1 MSNNRQL
8 QDTVLTTIVRS
19 KTQVSVYLSNGIK
32 LVGQIERFDNYA
44 ILLVSN
50 GNWQM
55 IYKHAI
61 STIVP
66 ASKIPL
72 QFHAKEKSG
81 TQAPEAPA
89 DGSTV
94 HKSE

>member
-8 QDTVLTTIVRS
+8 QDTVLTSIVRS
-19 KTQVSVYLSNGIK
+19 KTQVAVYLSNGIK

-44 ILLVSN
+44 ILLVSQ

-55 IYKHAI
+55 IYKHAV

-66 ASKIPL
+66 SSKINL
-72 QFHAKEKSG
+72 QFHNKDKAEQPAQEAS
-81 TQAPEAPA
+81 APTAE
-89 DGSTV
+89 
-94 HKSE
+94 